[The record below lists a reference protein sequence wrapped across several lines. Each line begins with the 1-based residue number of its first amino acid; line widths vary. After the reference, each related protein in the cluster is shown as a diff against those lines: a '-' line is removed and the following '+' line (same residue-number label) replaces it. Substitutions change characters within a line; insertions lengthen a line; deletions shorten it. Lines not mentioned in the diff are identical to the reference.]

1 MPGRNRLRR
10 AVFSDAAKNKLP
22 ARGVMEGMRSAEQ
35 GSERMLGAE
44 HELDDDEVIKAGY
57 VLA

>member
-1 MPGRNRLRR
+1 MRR